1 MQVQIVSSHGL
12 LAILEVLE
20 SRPSRDVTMNLLKLV
35 NIVSGKIL
43 TANVTSHFGLQ
54 LVVADLAVLESF
66 CLIG

>member
-1 MQVQIVSSHGL
+1 
-12 LAILEVLE
+12 
-20 SRPSRDVTMNLLKLV
+20 MNLLKLV

-43 TANVTSHFGLQ
+43 TANVTAHFGLQ